1 MKRRLLLLL
10 LALLL
15 LSPAAYA
22 HPGRTDASGG
32 HTDSAT
38 GEYHYHH
45 GYPAHQHYD
54 MDGDGTPDCPYLFKT
69 AVKTTPATTSA
80 TSSPLVPLKVQ
91 TTTPA
96 SSGASDS
103 SVLAWLIF
111 SGICLL
117 MFVFSFAAL
126 CRKSSAL
133 EDASA
138 KLLSAQQHSK
148 DLEIDLCRF
157 RAEQETRYAAR
168 RDELQ
173 VQLGGLYAQKRRD
186 LNASIYKERQE
197 MEAKCRQEIAAL
209 NTAHAQE
216 LAAAQKQI
224 EKLTLDLHWSER
236 RRKYVY
242 DAMVRGY
249 GENFLLRAAG
259 APPDLF
265 WDSKGFPHLSPEI
278 GLDPYTL
285 HRSSTGKFHRPECPH
300 SYRCTPVNALQVSRE
315 EFQRNRCQVCQPVY
329 PDLSWADELN
339 NLLEYTKF

>member
-10 LALLL
+10 LVLLL

-22 HPGRTDASGG
+22 HPGRTDSNGG
-32 HTDSAT
+32 HTDAAT

-54 MDGDGTPDCPYLFKT
+54 IDGDGTPDCPYLFKT
-69 AVKTTPATTSA
+69 AAKSTTATTSA
-80 TSSPLVPLKVQ
+80 ATSSTASSLKVQ
-91 TTTPA
+91 TAKSA
-96 SSGASDS
+96 SASVDTDTMIFF
-103 SVLAWLIF
+103 LIF
-111 SGICLL
+111 IFLAFAVCFFLL
-117 MFVFSFAAL
+117 RRQMAETEKVN
-126 CRKSSAL
+126 SAL
-133 EDASA
+133 YSA
-138 KLLSAQQHSK
+138 TQKNKSLESALAQVQ
-148 DLEIDLCRF
+148 
-157 RAEQETRYAAR
+157 AEQEARYNEKQFQLHEEFEALYFQEREKLEAAHAKAL
-168 RDELQ
+168 EE
-173 VQLGGLYAQKRRD
+173 
-186 LNASIYKERQE
+186 LNA
-197 MEAKCRQEIAAL
+197 
-209 NTAHAQE
+209 AHAQE

-224 EKLTLDLHWSER
+224 EKLTLDLRWSER

-300 SYRCTPVNALQVSRE
+300 SYRCTAVNALQVSRE